1 MGRTVRTASMLIS
14 EESSRWRDFR
24 AALRQRDREAF
35 DRLTA
40 YSRRHFSAIS
50 NSGIIDPFEVVAL
63 SIFLEVEKR
72 LEALE
77 NERHTAGLCSPGELD
92 SSLDKDRTG
101 DGEVR
106 EPLHC
111 EDISAGGRQQKSYR
125 SPRC

>member
-40 YSRRHFSAIS
+40 RSRRHFSAIS
-50 NSGIIDPFEVVAL
+50 NSGIIDPFEAVAL
-63 SIFLEVEKR
+63 SILLEVEKR

-77 NERHTAGLCSPGELD
+77 RDRKGDEEQSGNVTEPAKTAA
-92 SSLDKDRTG
+92 
-101 DGEVR
+101 VN
-106 EPLHC
+106 
-111 EDISAGGRQQKSYR
+111 
-125 SPRC
+125 